1 MSRVYP
7 AAGGVKS
14 EDFPAL
20 GSGACVLKREENT
33 AVFSAA
39 LEELDLNSRKPA
51 YKLVI
56 VESPAKARTIS
67 KFLGRNYKVEASQGH
82 VRDLPKSQLGVD
94 VEHDFEPKYIT
105 IRGRGEVLERIRKE
119 AKGAKSIILATD
131 PDREGEAISWHLAT
145 ILGIDPESECRV
157 EFNEITEK
165 TVKSAIKQPRA
176 VNMQLVN
183 AQQAR
188 RLLDRLVGYKISPL
202 LWVKIKKGLSA
213 GRVQSVATRMVV
225 DREQE
230 IEQFEP
236 EEYWYVDAELRAGGK
251 QLHARLIALDGERV
265 SLSDQAQADA
275 AKARVEQGGFV
286 IRSVKRGE
294 KRKHP
299 APPFTTSNL
308 QQEASRKLGFTTAK
322 TMQIAQQLYEGV
334 DIEGRGTLGLISY
347 IRTDSVRL
355 SDEAVAAAREAIAV
369 RYGAEYVPEK
379 PNVYKGRKSAQ
390 DAHEA
395 IRPANI
401 DLRPEEIKASLT
413 KDQFNLYKLVYL
425 RFVACQMADALYE
438 TQQIEIASESG
449 AVLRSSAERLKFAG
463 FTAVYEEGTDD
474 APAQD
479 EAQAGAMAD
488 VNEGDKAELLG
499 DEATQHFTQAP
510 PRYTEASLVRALEE
524 KGIGRPST
532 YAPTISTILAR
543 GYVMR
548 EKKQLFPTELG
559 IMITNMMEEYFADI
573 VDIAFTAGMEEQLD
587 EVEEGKLDWH
597 KVLSDFYG
605 PFEKTLENAEAKI
618 EKVEIKDEVSDVPC
632 DKCGAMM
639 VYKLGRYGRF
649 LACPNFP
656 DCRNTKAIQIEID
669 APCPKCGGKLL
680 QKTSRK
686 GRKFY
691 GCERYPECDFVS
703 WEMPVREKC
712 PKCGSYMT
720 LSRTKKGDFYVCANE
735 TCRERIPAPQ
745 EENE

>member
-7 AAGGVKS
+7 AAGEVKS

-145 ILGIDPESECRV
+145 ILGIDPESACRV

-236 EEYWYVDAELRAGGK
+236 EEYWFVDAELRAGGK

-355 SDEAVAAAREAIAV
+355 SDEAVAAAREAIAA

-559 IMITNMMEEYFADI
+559 MMITNMMEEYFADI

>member
-1 MSRVYP
+1 M
-7 AAGGVKS
+7 
-14 EDFPAL
+14 
-20 GSGACVLKREENT
+20 
-33 AVFSAA
+33 
-39 LEELDLNSRKPA
+39 NSHKPA

-67 KFLGRNYKVEASQGH
+67 KFLGRSYKVEASQGH

-94 VEHDFEPKYIT
+94 VEHNFEPKYIT

-119 AKGAKSIILATD
+119 AKGAKSVILATD

-145 ILGIDPESECRV
+145 ILGIDPESACRV

-188 RLLDRLVGYKISPL
+188 RMLDRLVGYKISPL

-236 EEYWYVDAELRAGGK
+236 EEYWYVDANLRAGGK
-251 QLHARLIALDGERV
+251 QLHARLLSLDGQRV
-265 SLSDQAQADA
+265 SLSDAEQAAA

-355 SDEAVAAAREAIAV
+355 SDEAVAAAREAIEA

-379 PNVYKGRKSAQ
+379 PNVYKGRQSAQ

-413 KDQFNLYKLVYL
+413 RDQFNLYKLVYL
-425 RFVACQMADALYE
+425 RFVACQMADAVYE

-463 FTAVYEEGTDD
+463 FTAVYEESTDD

-479 EAQAGAMAD
+479 EEQSSLMAD
-488 VNEGDKAELLG
+488 VNEGDKAELLD

-559 IMITNMMEEYFADI
+559 IMITNMMEEYFSDI

-605 PFEKTLENAEAKI
+605 PFEKTLENAESKI

-656 DCRNTKAIQIEID
+656 ECRNTKAIQIEID

-703 WEMPVREKC
+703 WEMPVKEKC

-745 EENE
+745 SEENE

>member
-1 MSRVYP
+1 M
-7 AAGGVKS
+7 
-14 EDFPAL
+14 
-20 GSGACVLKREENT
+20 
-33 AVFSAA
+33 
-39 LEELDLNSRKPA
+39 NSRKPA
-51 YKLVI
+51 SKLVI

-67 KFLGRNYKVEASQGH
+67 KFLGRSYKVEASQGH

-94 VEHDFEPKYIT
+94 VEHNFEPKYIT

-145 ILGIDPESECRV
+145 ILGIDPESACRV

-165 TVKSAIKQPRA
+165 TVKNAIKEPRA

-236 EEYWYVDAELRAGGK
+236 EEYWYVDAQLRAGGK
-251 QLHARLIALDGERV
+251 QLQARLISLDGERV
-265 SLSDQAQADA
+265 TLSDAEQANE
-275 AKARVEQGGFV
+275 AKARVEKGGFV

-294 KRKHP
+294 RRKHP
-299 APPFTTSNL
+299 AAPFTTSNL

-322 TMQIAQQLYEGV
+322 TMQVAQQLYEGV

-355 SDEAVAAAREAIAV
+355 SDEAVAAAREMISE
-369 RYGAEYVPEK
+369 RYGEQFVPEK

-395 IRPANI
+395 IRPTNLE
-401 DLRPEEIKASLT
+401 LRPEEIKASLT
-413 KDQFNLYKLVYL
+413 KDQYNLYRLVYL

-438 TQQIEIASESG
+438 TQQIKIASDSG
-449 AVLRSSAERLKFAG
+449 VVLRSSAERLKFAG

-474 APAQD
+474 APNQD
-479 EAQAGAMAD
+479 EHGSSLMAD
-488 VNEGDKAELLG
+488 VSEGDRAELLS

-510 PRYTEASLVRALEE
+510 ARYTEASLVRALEE

-605 PFEKTLENAEAKI
+605 PFEKTLENAESKI

-656 DCRNTKAIQIEID
+656 ECRNTKAIQVEID

-703 WEMPVREKC
+703 WDMPVSEKC

-720 LSRTKKGDFYVCANE
+720 LSHTKKGDFYVCANE
-735 TCRERIPAPQ
+735 NCRERVAAPQ
-745 EENE
+745 KEENE